1 MGAAE
6 GPGVS
11 DWDLVRLGWAGA
23 SRRQGCPP
31 TSHHAPAPPPL
42 PTAPHVAQPPLPSRP
57 PALCA
62 AVWNRA
68 SGELYLEGELERG
81 VVPEDCFWTHCGGA
95 GEDGCALY
103 LRKMNLELL
112 QK

>member
-1 MGAAE
+1 M
-6 GPGVS
+6 PIDV
-11 DWDLVRLGWAGA
+11 
-23 SRRQGCPP
+23 
-31 TSHHAPAPPPL
+31 PANGDQPVFRTLPPPVA
-42 PTAPHVAQPPLPSRP
+42 APR
-57 PALCA
+57 

-68 SGELYLEGELERG
+68 SGEVYLEGELQRG
-81 VVPEDCFWTHCGGA
+81 VVPEDCFWTHCGGE

>member
-1 MGAAE
+1 MTPQPSCAKVPLSTIMAII
-6 GPGVS
+6 
-11 DWDLVRLGWAGA
+11 D
-23 SRRQGCPP
+23 CPL
-31 TSHHAPAPPPL
+31 L
-42 PTAPHVAQPPLPSRP
+42 P
-57 PALCA
+57 

-68 SGELYLEGELERG
+68 SGEVYLEGELERG
-81 VVPEDCFWTHCGGA
+81 VVPEDCFWTHCGGE